1 MKKKENPLN
10 PPAGAGTDNFEP
22 RYRIGAVSKLTRIP
36 APTLRMWEHRYGLA
50 KSRPPGE
57 RARLYSRDDVVRL
70 TLIKQLVEQGNPIS
84 RLANLTLQQL
94 QAMGS
99 PYTASGAVT
108 GTEPAPAVA
117 LIGGGLVAR
126 YRQTPQAL
134 MSLHVVAMQ
143 GLDEFLEKGTDA
155 DQAIIE
161 CEILDEDILRAL
173 VATMERSNVRQAI
186 VIYRFASSS
195 LLREVPAMLTLVR
208 APLSL
213 EVLER
218 LCLSLRQPPP
228 RRPAGKDQGSPAGD
242 TARTDI
248 PPPRFDAGTL
258 LRIAGAST
266 TIKCE
271 CPRHLVELISSLSA
285 FERYSANCENRNA
298 EDAALHAH
306 LHQVTAHCRAM
317 IEDALVRLAEAD
329 GIDIGVRP

>member
-1 MKKKENPLN
+1 MKNKEISSN
-10 PPAGAGTDNFEP
+10 PPAREGVDDFEP

-36 APTLRMWEHRYGLA
+36 APTLRMWERRYGMA

-57 RARLYSRDDVVRL
+57 RARLYSRDDVARL

-84 RLANLTLQQL
+84 RLANLSLQQL
-94 QAMGS
+94 QTMGS
-99 PYTASGAVT
+99 PYTTSGA
-108 GTEPAPAVA
+108 ESAPAVA

-155 DQAIIE
+155 DQAIID
-161 CEILDEDILRAL
+161 CEILQEDILHAL
-173 VATMERSNVRQAI
+173 VATLERSNVRQAI
-186 VIYRFASSS
+186 VIYRFAPSS

-218 LCLSLRQPPP
+218 LCLSLRQPP
-228 RRPAGKDQGSPAGD
+228 RRAAGKDQVPPAGD
-242 TARTDI
+242 AARTDI

-285 FERYSANCENRNA
+285 FERYSANCENRNN

-306 LHQVTAHCRAM
+306 LHQVSAHCRAM
-317 IEDALVRLAEAD
+317 IEDALVRLVEAD
-329 GIDIGVRP
+329 GIDIGARS